1 MNNLVVQDH
10 NSSFS
15 RDPWAFFTNT
25 AEFGYCYCIP
35 GVVWTRHFSAD
46 LLKTPVC
53 FAILLRTSQNKHL
66 RDETPKLNELLWKA
80 DFLLL
85 FISLDPLG
93 KRLTVLCKSLLHL
106 SWIKM
111 GPVCVCYFIRII
123 KGLCRKIRSP
133 GVGLHW
139 STSPSHSKTVLHH
152 SFLSKGTFI
161 SCEWKLHEWVA
172 NFPVLKRPHP
182 KKWPVCFFLDFVTW
196 LRRFS

>member
-10 NSSFS
+10 NSSLS

-35 GVVWTRHFSAD
+35 DVVWTRHFSAD

-53 FAILLRTSQNKHL
+53 FAILLRTSQNTHL
-66 RDETPKLNELLWKA
+66 RDEAPKLNELLWKPG
-80 DFLLL
+80 FLLL

-111 GPVCVCYFIRII
+111 GPVCVCVLLY
-123 KGLCRKIRSP
+123 KDYQRSLQKDS
-133 GVGLHW
+133 VSRCW
-139 STSPSHSKTVLHH
+139 SSLVHKSQSFKTSSS
-152 SFLSKGTFI
+152 SQ
-161 SCEWKLHEWVA
+161 
-172 NFPVLKRPHP
+172 FP
-182 KKWPVCFFLDFVTW
+182 T
-196 LRRFS
+196 